1 MKKKIILSVLFIISL
16 IPMLFSQYGGVK
28 GVREASGLIN
38 LFSPVGIKSCILFFV
53 GIWLPLK
60 NKTIN
65 KILGALGVWGI
76 VISEIYKFLTWY
88 IPNYE
93 KKISLQYSFNNVFP
107 EFYIGL
113 AISLCM
119 IVAYFIIDSKI
130 KE

>member
-38 LFSPVGIKSCILFFV
+38 LFNPVGIISCILFFV
-53 GIWLPLK
+53 GICLPLK

-65 KILGALGVWGI
+65 KILGVLGVWGI

>member
-38 LFSPVGIKSCILFFV
+38 LFNPVGIISCILFFV

-65 KILGALGVWGI
+65 KILGVLGVWGI

>member
-38 LFSPVGIKSCILFFV
+38 LFNPVGIISCILFFV

-76 VISEIYKFLTWY
+76 VISEIYNFLTWY